1 MKRPSKSYSPNKL
14 PALAA
19 ENQGVSSVTQR
30 DETEQDPQEDQDCTA
45 AGARL
50 CLFVA
55 DLRSSGAPSDE
66 ASHGSCEARWA
77 RSGSPDESPA
87 GAFCVGAQKLDALGD
102 VSRSP
107 GNTTPYSPVR
117 RSPKRRQDAF
127 GPRLLFSPPEA
138 RSPIAGEP
146 VILGSDRPNGG
157 TRSRAGCRVG
167 GISEQR
173 PVRHRRSSPSS
184 APAS

>member
-1 MKRPSKSYSPNKL
+1 MERGQLSLLS
-14 PALAA
+14 
-19 ENQGVSSVTQR
+19 
-30 DETEQDPQEDQDCTA
+30 
-45 AGARL
+45 
-50 CLFVA
+50 A

-77 RSGSPDESPA
+77 TSGSPDKSPA

-107 GNTTPYSPVR
+107 GNITPYSPVR
-117 RSPKRRQDAF
+117 RSPKRRRDVF
-127 GPRLLFSPPEA
+127 GTRLLFSSPEA

-157 TRSRAGCRVG
+157 TRHDAGCPSATIPSINPSGPNDLCRGAAIVIRG
-167 GISEQR
+167 YWSRRYGLSMTRGRDRTGFGRNVLCTRARRTAASRSR
-173 PVRHRRSSPSS
+173 PACR
-184 APAS
+184 